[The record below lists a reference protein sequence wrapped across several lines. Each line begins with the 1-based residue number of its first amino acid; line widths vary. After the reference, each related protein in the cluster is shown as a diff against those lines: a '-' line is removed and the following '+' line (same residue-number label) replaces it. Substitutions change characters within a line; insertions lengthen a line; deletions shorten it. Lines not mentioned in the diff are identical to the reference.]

1 MVGLGKRLLEA
12 RKNMKYTQEDVAEHF
27 GINAQSVSKWE
38 KEENAPDID
47 KLAELAELYKVTLDW
62 LLTGNM
68 PEKEILEIT
77 ANLSDRLFD
86 EDHQYTFVKA
96 SANAQKFYQTLRIL
110 PYCRRKHNGQ
120 VRKGKDRVPF
130 VSHPLTLACH
140 ALALHLYDDN
150 MISAALLHDVC
161 EDCDVLVEDLPVN
174 DETREAVRLLTKSH
188 KGMSDEELHCHYSDI
203 SKNKISSM
211 IKLLDRC
218 NNLSGMS
225 ASFSK
230 GKMAQY
236 VKETEKYIYPIFTST
251 AEKFPELIDALFL
264 ILYHML
270 SVVECVKHNLSSVD

>member
-96 SANAQKFYQTLRIL
+96 SANAHKFYQTLRIL

-264 ILYHML
+264 IRYHML
-270 SVVECVKHNLSSVD
+270 SDVECVKHNLSSVD